1 MSLLNGGLPKMPAD
15 MPIADFMA
23 ELIDRITADE
33 WRQLRAFV
41 HAGYRPAHRATEL
54 LCIAA
59 ELRTQTGAELPHGH
73 PLRAVAHA

>member
-41 HAGYRPAHRATEL
+41 HAGFRPALRATEL
-54 LCIAA
+54 LAVVG
-59 ELRTQTGAELPHGH
+59 ELRTRAGELPAGH
-73 PLRAVAHA
+73 PLRAVPDA